1 MTKDFRCSCPLR
13 FYGGIRTNNES
24 FVAYA
29 KCQVI
34 SHDARFRVDII
45 EFDENIAEINVS
57 SNKKMPFTHP
67 NSERKGFRP
76 IRGEKR
82 SELKKFLRF
91 RSARAIQLEKIMHCD
106 KDLFQDGH
114 TQDVPNLKTLH

>member
-1 MTKDFRCSCPLR
+1 M
-13 FYGGIRTNNES
+13 
-24 FVAYA
+24 
-29 KCQVI
+29 
-34 SHDARFRVDII
+34 I

-57 SNKKMPFTHP
+57 SNKKMPFIHP
-67 NSERKGFRP
+67 NSERKCFRP

-114 TQDVPNLKTLH
+114 TQDVPNLQTLH